1 MKKESFIFFCLLTFT
16 LCASIT
22 FVSFLGKSESDE
34 NYVKIEVQEGDS
46 LWELAELAGDDPSYS
61 KTAFIEW
68 VTERNDLPSDAIKP
82 GDILV
87 LPIEKEHP
95 STYQLATV
103 E

>member
-1 MKKESFIFFCLLTFT
+1 
-16 LCASIT
+16 LCASLT
-22 FVSFLGKSESDE
+22 FISFSEKNSSDDK
-34 NYVKIEVQEGDS
+34 YVKIEVQEGDS
-46 LWELAELAGDDPSYS
+46 LWELAELVEDDQTLS
-61 KTAFIEW
+61 KQAFIEW
-68 VTERNDLPSDAIKP
+68 VTDRNQLPSESIKP

>member
-1 MKKESFIFFCLLTFT
+1 MKKESFIFFCLFAFT
-16 LCASIT
+16 LCVSIS
-22 FVSFLGKSESDE
+22 FISFLGKSSSDE

-46 LWELAELAGDDPSYS
+46 LWNLAELMEDKQSLS
-61 KTAFIEW
+61 KQAFIEW
-68 VTERNDLPSDAIKP
+68 VTERNHLTTDSIKP

-87 LPIEKEHP
+87 LPVEKEHP

>member
-1 MKKESFIFFCLLTFT
+1 MKKESIIFFCLFTFT
-16 LCASIT
+16 LSVSISIISI
-22 FVSFLGKSESDE
+22 FGKSSSDE

-46 LWELAELAGDDPSYS
+46 LWELAELVEEDQSLS

-68 VTERNDLPSDAIKP
+68 VTERNHLTSDTINP